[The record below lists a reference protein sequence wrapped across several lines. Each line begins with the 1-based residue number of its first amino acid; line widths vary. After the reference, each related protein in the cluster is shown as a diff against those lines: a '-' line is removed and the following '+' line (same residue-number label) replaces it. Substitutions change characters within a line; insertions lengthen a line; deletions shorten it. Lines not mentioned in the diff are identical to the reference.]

1 LSGKIILIQ
10 KKHYMKL
17 FNIENTHGL
26 KSRITNYGGRVVDL
40 FTPDTAGHFD
50 DIVLGYESL
59 YGYLNSHE
67 KYFGAIIGR
76 YGNRI
81 GEAKFEIDGKKY
93 KLDANNGP
101 NSLHGGN
108 NGFHNVYWTITQ
120 LDQQTILMEY
130 ISEDMEEGFPGK
142 LNLKV
147 KYCMTD
153 NNELKIEY
161 FASTDKP
168 TIVNLTHHSF
178 FNLTGDFRNSINDH
192 ILEIPAEFYTPVDDE
207 LIPTGEIATVEGT
220 PFDFRKPTRIGAR
233 VDENSNQLKRGNGY
247 DHNWVLDADG
257 LNKDIRL
264 AAIVTEPS
272 SGRIMEVYTNE
283 PGIQFYSGNFLSGK
297 DIGKNGIIYNYRT
310 AFCLETQHFPDSPNK
325 SNFPETLLNPGE
337 EYYSICIYKFDTV

>member
-1 LSGKIILIQ
+1 
-10 KKHYMKL
+10 MKL

-40 FTPDTAGHFD
+40 FTPDKAGHFD

>member
-1 LSGKIILIQ
+1 
-10 KKHYMKL
+10 MKL

-40 FTPDTAGHFD
+40 FTPDKAGHFD

-233 VDENSNQLKRGNGY
+233 VDENNNQLKRGNGY

-337 EYYSICIYKFDTV
+337 EYYSICIYKFGTV

>member
-1 LSGKIILIQ
+1 
-10 KKHYMKL
+10 MKL

-337 EYYSICIYKFDTV
+337 EYYSICIYKFGTV

>member
-1 LSGKIILIQ
+1 
-10 KKHYMKL
+10 MKL